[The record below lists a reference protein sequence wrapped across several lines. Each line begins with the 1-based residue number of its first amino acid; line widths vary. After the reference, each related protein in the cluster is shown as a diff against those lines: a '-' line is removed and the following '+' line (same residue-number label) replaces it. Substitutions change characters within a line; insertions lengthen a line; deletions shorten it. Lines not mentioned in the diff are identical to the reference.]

1 MEHGGPVLGPAH
13 TRFNDYIGTVAADDA
28 EAVKGQPSLYDLA
41 NIAISTPS
49 WQSTLGGHYDC

>member
-28 EAVKGQPSLYDLA
+28 EAVKGQPSLCDLA
-41 NIAISTPS
+41 NIDPD
-49 WQSTLGGHYDC
+49 L